1 MTPELT
7 RRSLLGLAAAGG
19 AGVAFGVAGA
29 APASAAVPGT
39 SAVALAG
46 TAARAAAGTG
56 AVAARTTTS
65 VAAPDPGLTPFPQ
78 QDDLNFQ
85 TLTAYGEAAYQAG
98 EVGEVASAVAAVQA
112 AITAGGAEAIPAYQP
127 YADSFESLAARL
139 AAEADAELAA
149 GRYVTARARYLRAA
163 SYYNCV
169 LFFVL
174 GTDAPGREAE
184 IYSAMQRCW
193 AAAAAL
199 LEPVLQRVEI
209 PAQVRF
215 RELDGSVT
223 TRTVTIPAYWGRAS
237 GTGAKPTVIVN
248 NGSDAQF
255 VDIWAY
261 GGAAG
266 LERGYNVLLFEGP
279 GQGSMLFEQDIP
291 FTPYWGD
298 VVTPLVDFVTA
309 QPETDAQKVALTGWS
324 FGGVLVMRAA
334 AAEPRLKAVV
344 ADPGFWDNAQPWQP
358 LVDAME
364 QYFGSVSNANW
375 KELFEGTSP
384 AYGPDG
390 QDALKFLVNKRGEI
404 YGSTLHDEAM
414 SGGVITDIVGL
425 LDALTAFNA
434 DAALV
439 GEVTAHVL
447 INEYDSD
454 TFFSGQGAQVA
465 EWLTKAASV
474 TSHTFTYATGTE
486 FHCAPMAPQVRNE
499 VVFDWLDEVLAHAP
513 TPPAPPAPPV
523 PPAPPAPPARPALAD
538 TGAPGT
544 AAAVTA
550 AVATGVAAAGA
561 TAATLAARSRSPHPA
576 TSTRE

>member
-29 APASAAVPGT
+29 APASAATP
-39 SAVALAG
+39 AVG
-46 TAARAAAGTG
+46 TAAGIAGAAARSS
-56 AVAARTTTS
+56 AAPLAAAARTTTLA
-65 VAAPDPGLTPFPQ
+65 AAPDPGLTPFPQ

-85 TLTAYGEAAYQAG
+85 TLTAYGEAAYQSG

-127 YADSFESLAARL
+127 YAASFESLAARL
-139 AAEADAELAA
+139 AAEADVELAA
-149 GRYVTARARYLRAA
+149 GRYVTARSRYLRAA

-184 IYSAMQRCW
+184 IYGAMQRCW

-209 PAQVRF
+209 PATGRF

-223 TRTVTIPAYWGRAS
+223 TRTGTITAYWGRAS
-237 GTGAKPTVIVN
+237 GTGAKPTVIIN

-279 GQGSMLFEQDIP
+279 GQGSLLFEQNIP
-291 FTPYWGD
+291 FTPYWED
-298 VVTPLVDFVTA
+298 VVTPLVDFAVA

-334 AAEPRLKAVV
+334 AAEHRLAAVV
-344 ADPGFWDNAQPWQP
+344 ADPGFWDNSAPWQP
-358 LVDAME
+358 LVTAMND
-364 QYFGSVSNANW
+364 YFGSVSNANW
-375 KELFEGTSP
+375 KELFDGTSP

-404 YGSTLHDEAM
+404 YGSALHDQAS

-425 LDALTAFNA
+425 LDAIDSFSG
-434 DAALV
+434 DAALF
-439 GEVTAHVL
+439 GEVTSHVL
-447 INEYDSD
+447 LNEYASD
-454 TFFSGQGAQVA
+454 VFFTGQGDQVEA
-465 EWLTKAASV
+465 WLTKAASV
-474 TSHTFTYATGTE
+474 STHFFDYPTGTE

-499 VVFDWLDEVLAHAP
+499 VVFGWLDDVLAHVP
-513 TPPAPPAPPV
+513 TPPTPPAPPV

-538 TGAPGT
+538 TGAPG
-544 AAAVTA
+544 AAAGVTA
-550 AVATGVAAAGA
+550 AIATGVAAAGA
-561 TAATLAARSRSPHPA
+561 GAATLAARSHPRSTRSP
-576 TSTRE
+576 E